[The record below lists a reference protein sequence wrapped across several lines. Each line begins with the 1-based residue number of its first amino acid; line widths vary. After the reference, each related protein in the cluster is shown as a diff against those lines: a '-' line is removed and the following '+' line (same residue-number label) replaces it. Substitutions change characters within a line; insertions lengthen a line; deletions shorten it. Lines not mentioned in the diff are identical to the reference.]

1 MRTMPAKYV
10 TLRVD
15 PAVRSALQQLQ
26 YRLTAD
32 VGRRLSLGD
41 AIMAAV
47 AVAEQHR
54 SEAAAAL
61 TATD

>member
-1 MRTMPAKYV
+1 MPAKYV

>member
-1 MRTMPAKYV
+1 MRQMAAKYV
-10 TLRVD
+10 TVRV
-15 PAVRSALQQLQ
+15 PPEVRAAVQRFQ

-47 AVAEQHR
+47 AVAQAHP
-54 SEAAAAL
+54 SEAVEAL
-61 TATD
+61 TTD